1 MVPLFGH
8 LTRELSTI
16 SGLGGRFIAIFGLT
30 DVRPDKLVEPMFSS
44 FCYRRL
50 HAGTGGE
57 RSRWMAAR
65 MRLNRSPLT
74 ATSASWKVI
83 ARA

>member
-16 SGLGGRFIAIFGLT
+16 SIVRGRFVAIFGLT
-30 DVRPDKLVEPMFSS
+30 DVRPDKLVEPMFFS
-44 FCYRRL
+44 FCNRCL

-74 ATSASWKVI
+74 VTSASWRVI